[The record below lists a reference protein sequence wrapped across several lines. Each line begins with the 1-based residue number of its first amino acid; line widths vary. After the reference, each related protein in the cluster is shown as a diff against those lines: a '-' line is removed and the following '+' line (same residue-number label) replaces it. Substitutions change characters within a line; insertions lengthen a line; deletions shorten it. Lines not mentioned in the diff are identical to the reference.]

1 MNYNTP
7 SAVSVNFDLS
17 ENAYIPSLYAPP
29 LSYAYTVPVADA
41 VNFDLSEQEYIP
53 AASFGGDGNGVTE
66 PPPSINYPIPPTLMS
81 MQWVGVLLT
90 SENHSTGTLHSFRS
104 SPTNKDVLR
113 SIRNGA
119 ASANENDSATRHE
132 WDRISKKDNDG
143 TGVLHGWGFVA
154 GKQVVENQP
163 WNRTLI
169 TDDKNGSPNQA
180 WDGSISQ
187 ANRLAAL
194 PWNVPAQKDATDLN
208 RHSDSAKYWGQPA
221 QTEGSPL
228 YIATLNFDLSAA
240 PALMPQANAVN
251 FDLMTISSGGSEPQ
265 LEAVTPTRPVDAGR
279 NVQRWETNTPT
290 DSRFRHP
297 WDAKPRIGSE
307 VDWDYD
313 QEPPLPDKDPADVPE
328 IKEAYLY
335 MNASSLKKMPE
346 GIPLEF
352 ADLQISLDIDS
363 FSWAMSASI
372 LNSASM
378 DQIKPG
384 PSGPVEVEAKV
395 NNKTWRF
402 MIERYTVT
410 SKHPK
415 TAYKVSGSSLTQLL
429 AAPYSAKQSAQIT
442 TPTNALQ
449 VIQSILENTGF
460 EIDWDVSLADYT
472 IPAGAWGYENKTPIE
487 VIDELVKAAGGVL
500 IPATALSKLYA
511 AQRYREAPPWYW
523 SAIDSSSLDFQIAD
537 STVASLSSEWQPT
550 TEYRGV
556 YVSGITQ
563 GVAVD
568 VKKNGSDGL
577 PRAPDV
583 YDALN
588 LTTQQCRGRG
598 ISILGQSGAQEIV
611 TVELPLPTSG
621 APGLVVP
628 GKWGEIQDSNDSENN
643 WRALV
648 LSTTVS
654 VSRPGAS
661 RAMQTIRLERHHY

>member
-1 MNYNTP
+1 MPYIAP
-7 SAVSVNFDLS
+7 IYYSQINFDFAVGEIYQPSIREPVDFNFVDVDGAIIYPLPPAFMVGSAHGITMTNSSLAAVALHTYKPSPVPRGIIEALRFGMAANQQDDRATQNWDKSPIKDPSS
-17 ENAYIPSLYAPP
+17 EGGRQGWDQSISDRADRTASGWDKVA
-29 LSYAYTVPVADA
+29 VADQSP
-41 VNFDLSEQEYIP
+41 DL
-53 AASFGGDGNGVTE
+53 GV
-66 PPPSINYPIPPTLMS
+66 
-81 MQWVGVLLT
+81 
-90 SENHSTGTLHSFRS
+90 
-104 SPTNKDVLR
+104 
-113 SIRNGA
+113 
-119 ASANENDSATRHE
+119 
-132 WDRISKKDNDG
+132 
-143 TGVLHGWGFVA
+143 
-154 GKQVVENQP
+154 
-163 WNRTLI
+163 
-169 TDDKNGSPNQA
+169 QA
-180 WDGSISQ
+180 WDVSAAPKDGRSPQ
-187 ANRLAAL
+187 AYS
-194 PWNVPAQKDATDLN
+194 VPALKDITDIQS
-208 RHSDSAKYWGQPA
+208 HIDSAKYWEMPILETVDGYFP
-221 QTEGSPL
+221 GSSNFNLRGEL
-228 YIATLNFDLSAA
+228 YYLPSNNPIDFNLTLSHEIPEIF
-240 PALMPQANAVN
+240 
-251 FDLMTISSGGSEPQ
+251 I
-265 LEAVTPTRPVDAGR
+265 PTRPVDAGR
-279 NVQRWETNTPT
+279 DSQGWETNTPT

-297 WDAKPRIGSE
+297 WDAKPRLGSE
-307 VDWDYD
+307 VDWSYE

-346 GIPLEF
+346 GVPLEF

-378 DQIKPG
+378 DLIKPG

-415 TAYKVSGSSLTQLL
+415 ISYKVSGSSLTQLL

-449 VIQSILENTGF
+449 VIQGILENTGF

-472 IPAGAWGYENKTPIE
+472 IPAGAWGYENKAPIE

-500 IPATALSKLYA
+500 VPATALSKLYA

-523 SAIDSSSLDFQIAD
+523 QSLSVSSLDFQVAD
-537 STVASLSSEWQPT
+537 STILSLSSEWHPS

-556 YVSGITQ
+556 YISGITQ

-568 VKKNGSDGL
+568 VTKTGTDGT

-611 TVELPLPTSG
+611 TIELPLPTSG
-621 APGLVVP
+621 APGLIVP
-628 GKWGEIQDSNDSENN
+628 GKWGEIQDTNDSENN

-648 LSTTVS
+648 LSTAVN

-661 RAMQTIRLERHHY
+661 RATQTIRLERHHY

>member
-1 MNYNTP
+1 MGYRVKTGTTA
-7 SAVSVNFDLS
+7 SFDL
-17 ENAYIPSLYAPP
+17 L
-29 LSYAYTVPVADA
+29 VD
-41 VNFDLSEQEYIP
+41 Q
-53 AASFGGDGNGVTE
+53 
-66 PPPSINYPIPPTLMS
+66 
-81 MQWVGVLLT
+81 
-90 SENHSTGTLHSFRS
+90 
-104 SPTNKDVLR
+104 
-113 SIRNGA
+113 
-119 ASANENDSATRHE
+119 
-132 WDRISKKDNDG
+132 
-143 TGVLHGWGFVA
+143 
-154 GKQVVENQP
+154 
-163 WNRTLI
+163 
-169 TDDKNGSPNQA
+169 
-180 WDGSISQ
+180 
-187 ANRLAAL
+187 
-194 PWNVPAQKDATDLN
+194 
-208 RHSDSAKYWGQPA
+208 YWGHPDA
-221 QTEGSPL
+221 
-228 YIATLNFDLSAA
+228 LNFDLEPTAEESGIIYPVPPSLMSTSGMAILITSLNIAQDGRLFFNDPAPKEQIHRQASITAGKQFDHRKPQPWDKTIAVDQPFSLTGSAWLRAVKVSQPDIAQGWNKTLRADDDNDGIYHQWNA
-240 PALMPQANAVN
+240 PTNKTNDTVDQPHKTGIPRNIDDIQFHDDTDLLWERPVN
-251 FDLMTISSGGSEPQ
+251 EIGSYHPGSSDFNLIIAPYGRLPSGLDFDLE
-265 LEAVTPTRPVDAGR
+265 LEEGEQATAPPTRALFSGR
-279 NVQRWETNTPT
+279 DMQGWETNTPT

-297 WDAKPRIGSE
+297 WDHKPRIGTE
-307 VDWDYD
+307 LEWDYD

-352 ADLQISLDIDS
+352 VDLQISLDIDS

-415 TAYKVSGSSLTQLL
+415 KSYKVSGSSLTQLL
-429 AAPYSAKQSAQIT
+429 AAPYSAKQSAQIE

-449 VIQSILENTGF
+449 VIQGILENTGF

-523 SAIDSSSLDFQIAD
+523 PAIDSSSLDFQIAD
-537 STVASLSSEWQPT
+537 STIISLSSEWQPSV
-550 TEYRGV
+550 EYRSV

-568 VKKNGSDGL
+568 VTKNGTDGT
-577 PRAPDV
+577 PAAPDV

-628 GKWGEIQDSNDSENN
+628 GKWGEIQDTNDSDND

>member
-1 MNYNTP
+1 VP
-7 SAVSVNFDLS
+7 AFLSVNFDLVRRLYFPPPDNKLDFS
-17 ENAYIPSLYAPP
+17 LLKEGELPIVYPVPPTHMVSDNVKIVIASNISVNSSSIEYSLTPEHLDIKRALRAGDLAARDRLVLVGWGEPIMVDERAGWSRTRWGAVAAKDLVAVSQAWNMTPRKDDPRGGAPQGWDKSIKLKDDSFFIDWNTPAIKDVIKSSAHSDSSKYWVRPRAIRFDGYIA
-29 LSYAYTVPVADA
+29 TT
-41 VNFDLSEQEYIP
+41 NFDLGYRQYFVP
-53 AASFGGDGNGVTE
+53 
-66 PPPSINYPIPPTLMS
+66 NYSAVGFNLLPTAELNDFY
-81 MQWVGVLLT
+81 T
-90 SENHSTGTLHSFRS
+90 
-104 SPTNKDVLR
+104 PTHPV
-113 SIRNGA
+113 
-119 ASANENDSATRHE
+119 DSNRK
-132 WDRISKKDNDG
+132 IQ
-143 TGVLHGWGFVA
+143 GWGA
-154 GKQVVENQP
+154 STQV
-163 WNRTLI
+163 
-169 TDDKNGSPNQA
+169 DK
-180 WDGSISQ
+180 
-187 ANRLAAL
+187 
-194 PWNVPAQKDATDLN
+194 
-208 RHSDSAKYWGQPA
+208 
-221 QTEGSPL
+221 
-228 YIATLNFDLSAA
+228 
-240 PALMPQANAVN
+240 
-251 FDLMTISSGGSEPQ
+251 
-265 LEAVTPTRPVDAGR
+265 
-279 NVQRWETNTPT
+279 
-290 DSRFRHP
+290 RFRHP
-297 WDAKPRIGSE
+297 WDRKPRIGTE
-307 VDWDYD
+307 LEWDYD
-313 QEPPLPDKDPADVPE
+313 QEPPLPDKDPADIPE

-363 FSWAMSASI
+363 FSWAMSATI
-372 LNSASM
+372 LNQASM
-378 DQIKPG
+378 NQIKPG

-402 MIERYTVT
+402 MIERYSMT

-415 TAYKVSGSSLTQLL
+415 TTYKVTGSSLTQLL
-429 AAPYSAKQSAQIT
+429 AAPYSAKQSAQIE

-449 VIQSILENTGF
+449 VIQNLLEFTGF

-472 IPAGAWGYENKTPIE
+472 IPAGAWGYESKTPIE

-500 IPATALSKLYA
+500 VPATALSKLYA

-523 SAIDSSSLDFQIAD
+523 PEISAGSLDFQIAD
-537 STVASLSSEWQPT
+537 STVLSMSSEWQPT

-568 VKKNGSDGL
+568 VKKTGTDGL

-583 YDALN
+583 YDVLN

-611 TVELPLPTSG
+611 TIELPLPTSG

-628 GKWGEIQDSNDSENN
+628 GKWGEIQDTNDSENN

-661 RAMQTIRLERHHY
+661 RATQTIRLERHHY

>member
-1 MNYNTP
+1 MGYFP
-7 SAVSVNFDLS
+7 LSSSFDLTVQPYQRVEPLS
-17 ENAYIPSLYAPP
+17 VSFNLADDTGGAVVIFPAPPDFMVWSAHGITLTVSYPSLAAKHKYNPTPAQKEVISALRFGMAANEHDSRAPQNWDKSP
-29 LSYAYTVPVADA
+29 IKDPASEDGSQRWDQSISERVDRTASGWDNVAVADQSPDLGIQAWDVSAAPKDGRSPQAYSVPALKDVIDIQAHIDSVKYWEMPVLATVDGYFPGSSNFNLHDAPYYLPSNDA
-41 VNFDLSEQEYIP
+41 VNFNLTLSQE
-53 AASFGGDGNGVTE
+53 
-66 PPPSINYPIPPTLMS
+66 
-81 MQWVGVLLT
+81 
-90 SENHSTGTLHSFRS
+90 
-104 SPTNKDVLR
+104 
-113 SIRNGA
+113 
-119 ASANENDSATRHE
+119 
-132 WDRISKKDNDG
+132 
-143 TGVLHGWGFVA
+143 
-154 GKQVVENQP
+154 
-163 WNRTLI
+163 
-169 TDDKNGSPNQA
+169 
-180 WDGSISQ
+180 
-187 ANRLAAL
+187 
-194 PWNVPAQKDATDLN
+194 
-208 RHSDSAKYWGQPA
+208 
-221 QTEGSPL
+221 
-228 YIATLNFDLSAA
+228 IAEIF
-240 PALMPQANAVN
+240 
-251 FDLMTISSGGSEPQ
+251 I
-265 LEAVTPTRPVDAGR
+265 PTRPVDAGPDLLGW
-279 NVQRWETNTPT
+279 NTNTPI

-297 WDAKPRIGSE
+297 WDFKPRVGSE
-307 VDWDYD
+307 VDWGYE

-363 FSWAMSASI
+363 FSWSLSASI

-415 TAYKVSGSSLTQLL
+415 KSYKVSGSSLTQLL
-429 AAPYSAKQSAQIT
+429 AAPYSAKQSAQIE

-449 VIQSILENTGF
+449 VIQGILENTGF
-460 EIDWDVSLADYT
+460 EIDWDISLADYT
-472 IPAGAWGYENKTPIE
+472 IPVGAWGYENKTPIE

-500 IPATALSKLYA
+500 VPATALSKLYA

-523 SAIDSSSLDFQIAD
+523 PSIDSSSLDFQIAD
-537 STVASLSSEWQPT
+537 STIISLSSDWQPSV
-550 TEYRGV
+550 EYRSV

-568 VKKNGSDGL
+568 VTKNGTDGT
-577 PRAPDV
+577 PAAPDV

-628 GKWGEIQDSNDSENN
+628 GKWGEIQDTNDSDNDY
-643 WRALV
+643 RALV

-661 RAMQTIRLERHHY
+661 RATQTIRLERHHY

>member
-1 MNYNTP
+1 MTYIVP
-7 SAVSVNFDLS
+7 SATGHVLAFDG
-17 ENAYIPSLYAPP
+17 EGYVPP
-29 LSYAYTVPVADA
+29 TGEA
-41 VNFDLSEQEYIP
+41 VGFI
-53 AASFGGDGNGVTE
+53 FGDPGE
-66 PPPSINYPIPPTLMS
+66 PPAFEYPIPPSLLSTASHGILLAS
-81 MQWVGVLLT
+81 VLVATDSAESYSLTPAKRSVRRQIQADSSKPFGTRAENQWT
-90 SENHSTGTLHSFRS
+90 KT
-104 SPTNKDVLR
+104 SPTDDPAEWVRHGWDHAANIDAGLVDAVQSWNKVPTKDDNAPPQSWDMSIRRTDEQVPQPWIRPPFKDVLD
-113 SIRNGA
+113 IQGHI
-119 ASANENDSATRHE
+119 DSVKYWERPPP
-132 WDRISKKDNDG
+132 
-143 TGVLHGWGFVA
+143 
-154 GKQVVENQP
+154 VEESTYYNP
-163 WNRTLI
+163 
-169 TDDKNGSPNQA
+169 GSSDFNLRRKPYIVP
-180 WDGSISQ
+180 S
-187 ANRLAAL
+187 AAL
-194 PWNVPAQKDATDLN
+194 IDINFLPPDGEV
-208 RHSDSAKYWGQPA
+208 
-221 QTEGSPL
+221 TETNDTP
-228 YIATLNFDLSAA
+228 
-240 PALMPQANAVN
+240 
-251 FDLMTISSGGSEPQ
+251 
-265 LEAVTPTRPVDAGR
+265 PTRALFSGR
-279 NVQRWETNTPT
+279 DLQGWETNTPT

-297 WDAKPRIGSE
+297 WDRKPRVGTE
-307 VDWDYD
+307 LVWDYD
-313 QEPPLPDKDPADVPE
+313 QEPPLPDKDPADIPE
-328 IKEAYLY
+328 IKESYLY

-363 FSWAMSASI
+363 FSWAMSATI
-372 LNSASM
+372 LNQASM
-378 DQIKPG
+378 NQIKPG

-395 NNKTWRF
+395 NNKAWRF

-449 VIQSILENTGF
+449 VIQDILENTGF

-472 IPAGAWGYENKTPIE
+472 IPAGAWGYESKTPIE

-500 IPATALSKLYA
+500 VPATALSKLYA

-523 SAIDSSSLDFQIAD
+523 PAIDSSSLDFQIAD
-537 STVASLSSEWQPT
+537 STISSLSSEWQPT

-611 TVELPLPTSG
+611 TIELPLPTSG

-628 GKWGEIQDSNDSENN
+628 GKWGEIQETNDSENN

>member
-1 MNYNTP
+1 MTYIIPGATGQLI
-7 SAVSVNFDLS
+7 AFAG
-17 ENAYIPSLYAPP
+17 EAYSPP
-29 LSYAYTVPVADA
+29 AGVVAFA
-41 VNFDLSEQEYIP
+41 
-53 AASFGGDGNGVTE
+53 FGEPGE
-66 PPPSINYPIPPTLMS
+66 PPEFEYPIPPSILSTAGHGIVLASALHAAERSANYSLAPAQRAVERDLQWDGSNPFGGRAENEWNKTSITDDPAEWTQHKWNQATRADVGLNDSLQGWNKVPKKDDSAPPQSWDMS
-81 MQWVGVLLT
+81 IRRTDEQVPQPWIRPP
-90 SENHSTGTLHSFRS
+90 F
-104 SPTNKDVLR
+104 KDVLD
-113 SIRNGA
+113 IQNHI
-119 ASANENDSATRHE
+119 DSVKYWERPPP
-132 WDRISKKDNDG
+132 
-143 TGVLHGWGFVA
+143 
-154 GKQVVENQP
+154 VEESTYYEP
-163 WNRTLI
+163 
-169 TDDKNGSPNQA
+169 GSTAFNLRRKPYIVP
-180 WDGSISQ
+180 S
-187 ANRLAAL
+187 AAL
-194 PWNVPAQKDATDLN
+194 IDINFLPADGEATETN
-208 RHSDSAKYWGQPA
+208 ETP
-221 QTEGSPL
+221 
-228 YIATLNFDLSAA
+228 
-240 PALMPQANAVN
+240 
-251 FDLMTISSGGSEPQ
+251 
-265 LEAVTPTRPVDAGR
+265 PTRALFSGR
-279 NVQRWETNTPT
+279 DLQGWESNTPT

-297 WDAKPRIGSE
+297 WDSQPRVGTEIE
-307 VDWDYD
+307 WDYD
-313 QEPPLPDKDPADVPE
+313 QEPPLPEKDLADVPE
-328 IKEAYLY
+328 IKESYLY

-415 TAYKVSGSSLTQLL
+415 TTYKVSGSSLTQLL
-429 AAPYSAKQSAQIT
+429 AAPYSAKQSAQIE

-449 VIQSILENTGF
+449 VIQGILENTGF

-472 IPAGAWGYENKTPIE
+472 IPAGAWGYENKSPIE

-523 SAIDSSSLDFQIAD
+523 PAIDSGSLDFQIAD
-537 STVASLSSEWQPT
+537 STISSLSSEWQPT

-556 YVSGITQ
+556 YVSGISQ

-568 VKKNGSDGL
+568 VKKTGTDGL

-611 TVELPLPTSG
+611 TIELALPTSG

-628 GKWGEIQDSNDSENN
+628 GKWGEIQDTHDSDNN

-661 RAMQTIRLERHHY
+661 RAIQTIRLERHHY